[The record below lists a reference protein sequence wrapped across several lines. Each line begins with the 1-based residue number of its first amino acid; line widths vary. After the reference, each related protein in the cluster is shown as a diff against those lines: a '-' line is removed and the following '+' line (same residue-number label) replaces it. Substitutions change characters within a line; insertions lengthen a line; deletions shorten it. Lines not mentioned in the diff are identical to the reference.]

1 MYEAVM
7 VGHDHQP
14 PHNLAAISCTPISS
28 SFEEKL
34 EHDRV
39 PALPARPESRPLR
52 TVRGPS
58 TPAADAAHLS
68 VAARRIARCRQPP
81 ERD

>member
-1 MYEAVM
+1 MYAYI
-7 VGHDHQP
+7 
-14 PHNLAAISCTPISS
+14 LKST
-28 SFEEKL
+28 FEEKV
-34 EHDRV
+34 ERDRV
-39 PALPARPESRPLR
+39 PALPMGPDSRPLR